1 METINTSTE
10 AALESELCDTIKTKC
25 FCIVGCGAVGAAF
38 AEILVRTGAEKIGL
52 IDGDEV
58 ELKNLNRVLGFLDE
72 DIGKNKV
79 DVLANHLKKINPK
92 IETPTAIAYHFKE
105 KFPGDEKIPQ
115 VRDLVVHSDM
125 IIMAMDCNKSRI
137 SCEKLCADFNKN
149 YLSIGVGVDKEK
161 RLAYYEC
168 TWKPET
174 PTDKREESGYG
185 PENGSFAS
193 IILEATAVG
202 FHLMLHHIQNPKSG
216 KYKYYG
222 KKYVDFA
229 PKEPC
234 FF

>member
-72 DIGKNKV
+72 DIGKKKV
-79 DVLANHLKKINPK
+79 NVLANHLKKINPK
-92 IETPTAIAYHFKE
+92 IETPTAIACHFKDIY
-105 KFPGDEKIPQ
+105 PGDKEIKQ
-115 VRDLVVHSDM
+115 VRDLVVNSDM
-125 IIMAMDCNKSRI
+125 IIISMDSNESRI
-137 SCEKLCADFNKN
+137 LCENLCKEYRKD
-149 YLSIGVGVDKEK
+149 YLSIGVGVDKKK

-174 PTDKREESGYG
+174 PTEKKEESGYG

-202 FHLMLHHIQNPKSG
+202 FHLMLHHLQNHG
-216 KYKYYG
+216 NREYTRYE
-222 KKYVDFA
+222 KKYVNFM
-229 PKEPC
+229 PKKQGV
-234 FF
+234 

>member
-10 AALESELCDTIKTKC
+10 AALESDLCDTIKTRC

-72 DIGKNKV
+72 DIGKKKV
-79 DVLANHLKKINPK
+79 DVLANHLQKINPK
-92 IETPTAIAYHFKE
+92 IETPNAIACHFKE
-105 KFPGDEKIPQ
+105 IYPGDKEIQQ
-115 VRDLVVHSDM
+115 VRDLVVNSDM
-125 IIMAMDCNKSRI
+125 IIISMDSNEARI
-137 SCEKLCADFNKN
+137 LCENLCKEYRKD

-202 FHLMLHHIQNPKSG
+202 FHLMLHHMQNPKSG
-216 KYKYYG
+216 KYTCYEKEYVNFMP
-222 KKYVDFA
+222 KKH
-229 PKEPC
+229 C
-234 FF
+234 F